1 MENAEQSAQGG
12 VETHLSLPPSNIEEH
27 VDSPGQPVAHN
38 STDNSNQGQ
47 KSKKDEDKLEKKD
60 EEQKNKDVGHNSTDN
75 SKQGEKSKQDKEKA
89 EKKDKEEQKKKD
101 DEEVKK
107 KGEEKEEESAQ
118 DKKEEDLEKLEKT
131 KEPEELERR
140 NVDDDTVFW
149 QTYVSE
155 SGKFDKEMIDNWND
169 NLDSL
174 LLFAALFSAINTA
187 FIIEAYK
194 RLQPDALETTNSLL
208 KLMLRNRT
216 NDETMDLKDQQWSPP
231 TDAVRINSTLFAS
244 LACSLLA
251 SFGAILGKEM
261 LAEYKSSGAL
271 NTLPEQGRRRQ
282 RKFNGLNRYR
292 FQLLMQALPIM
303 LQLSLAL
310 FLLGI
315 IDFLL
320 QMSPA
325 VAAVIIVPV
334 FVGFVAYIV
343 SVIVA
348 IQQEDSPFQT
358 SLSKS
363 LRSLLPML
371 KHFLLKSLP
380 TFARRLRDY
389 LIPLPGKVWNGIN
402 QRTASIHKYIK
413 QHGTELLSK
422 VDPFIQPLRR
432 TQLYQMGSR
441 VVEKMFIVL
450 HIGGIGMLGCLVN
463 GWDRFHVRIE
473 MPRWYKNGWDQL
485 GTRISITLHICG
497 LGIMGWFVMGWEAL
511 TSTLGIFQ
519 GQEEEVISDVVSGDC
534 AAWLLENSH
543 DVDVLR
549 KTLETIPLLPADILL
564 QRFKMQPKILERYVL
579 MYKATLQRRP
589 GDVDYQIDAATAR
602 DSITCGTALFHVL
615 KLRKT
620 DEWTSDQGGP
630 LTIGG
635 DPELSGALWNLDQYS
650 KLGLPLLTVFHCMQ
664 IQSGEPISSLGYYIL
679 DKLLDYFLDTLKN
692 RSSAIESANASSSL
706 IFQLAHTP
714 TTSPITLM
722 LDSGIFLVSH
732 GYPRRDSFW
741 LESILGTIHHIL
753 EAHAIS
759 MSLTSHVALLIA
771 VIQWHRKKTKQVDEQ
786 RATDEGIG
794 FNGVTQ
800 VDLRKAWLA
809 VDKRS
814 VPTFYCIC
822 CSLTPSDRAEFFD
835 NVILAFN
842 LVGKKDSSGTIR
854 IYLDLLI
861 FTEHFLPKVMDVSGR
876 NHDWPAWFAKVFQI
890 IPGLLRLLRQVSL
903 KSHPDACHTAIRI
916 ISRFL
921 PDDWSHQD
929 VVKFLSKPENAKL
942 HIISPLHAEYGPI
955 MTALVSFCLS
965 SDTTAL
971 SSPRT
976 RRSVAEV
983 LGWMI
988 ACPGVEG
995 RLPSLINNSTGIYQ
1009 QSTTVPTFLLSIM
1022 TDARPS
1028 RNLAAFCEYHLS
1040 LLLKISP
1047 QHLSSSRV
1055 QFEVLAIM
1063 LAQDRRAYTHFED
1076 ITALIDEMTQGE
1088 EDISWP
1094 KSFLEHNLAQW
1105 AECGDG
1111 ASRRKVL
1118 KLVKPSR
1125 PHRMLFRQGPNLNDL
1140 WRGEGLMILWRK
1152 LSSHDT
1158 TDTSY
1163 HSYMFRE
1170 GITLTVLNCFD
1181 RAVSENCQ
1189 VSCQPMSSYLEKALQ
1204 VEWVETTLKQRIE
1217 DSLVRIRLGMT
1228 EGWDSLMLK
1237 SIAEKG
1243 GGGHM
1248 AKRYTS
1254 LDFNFETM

>member
-12 VETHLSLPPSNIEEH
+12 VGPHLVPLAPSIIEERI
-27 VDSPGQPVAHN
+27 DPLGQPV
-38 STDNSNQGQ
+38 
-47 KSKKDEDKLEKKD
+47 
-60 EEQKNKDVGHNSTDN
+60 VHNSTDN
-75 SKQGEKSKQDKEKA
+75 SKQGEKSKKDNDKA
-89 EKKDKEEQKKKD
+89 EKKVDEEQKNKDVGHYSTDSSKQGEKSKKDKDKTEKKDDEEKKKKDNEEQKRKD

-107 KGEEKEEESAQ
+107 KDEESAQ

-174 LLFAALFSAINTA
+174 LLFAALFSAINTT

-216 NDETMDLKDQQWSPP
+216 NDETMDLKDQHWSPP

-303 LQLSLAL
+303 LQFSLAL

-334 FVGFVAYIV
+334 FVGLVAYIV

-363 LRSLLPML
+363 LRSLLPMFPML
-371 KHFLLKSLP
+371 KHFLLTSLP
-380 TFARRLRDY
+380 SFARRLRDY

-402 QRTASIHKYIK
+402 QRIATIRNYIK
-413 QHGTELLSK
+413 KHGTELLSK
-422 VDPFIQPLRR
+422 VDPVIQPLRR
-432 TQLYQMGSR
+432 TRLYQMGSR
-441 VVEKMFIVL
+441 FVEKMFIVL
-450 HIGGIGMLGCLVN
+450 YIGGIGVQGSVVN
-463 GWDRFHVRIE
+463 GWDRFHVRIG
-473 MPRWYKNGWDQL
+473 MLRWSKNGWKQL
-485 GTRISITLHICG
+485 GTRILITLHIGG
-497 LGIMGWFVMGWEAL
+497 LGIMGWFVMGWDAL
-511 TSTLGIFQ
+511 ASTLGIFQ

-564 QRFKMQPKILERYVL
+564 QRFKTQPKILERYVL
-579 MYKATLQRRP
+579 MYKATLQRRA

-602 DSITCGTALFHVL
+602 DSI
-615 KLRKT
+615 
-620 DEWTSDQGGP
+620 
-630 LTIGG
+630 
-635 DPELSGALWNLDQYS
+635 
-650 KLGLPLLTVFHCMQ
+650 
-664 IQSGEPISSLGYYIL
+664 IS
-679 DKLLDYFLDTLKN
+679 
-692 RSSAIESANASSSL
+692 
-706 IFQLAHTP
+706 
-714 TTSPITLM
+714 
-722 LDSGIFLVSH
+722 
-732 GYPRRDSFW
+732 
-741 LESILGTIHHIL
+741 
-753 EAHAIS
+753 
-759 MSLTSHVALLIA
+759 
-771 VIQWHRKKTKQVDEQ
+771 VIQWQQKKTKQVEDQ
-786 RATDEGIG
+786 GTTDEAVG
-794 FNGVTQ
+794 FNGVKLD
-800 VDLRKAWLA
+800 DLRKAWLA
-809 VDKRS
+809 VDK
-814 VPTFYCIC
+814 
-822 CSLTPSDRAEFFD
+822 RAEFFD

-842 LVGKKDSSGTIR
+842 LVGMEDSSGTIS
-854 IYLDLLI
+854 IYLDLLTY
-861 FTEHFLPKVMDVSGR
+861 TEHFLPKVMDVSGS
-876 NHDWPAWFAKVFQI
+876 NHDWPVWFSKVFRI
-890 IPGLLRLLRQVSL
+890 IPGLLRLLRQVDL
-903 KSHPDACHTAIRI
+903 KAHPDAGHTAIRI

-921 PDDWSHQD
+921 PDDWSHQV
-929 VVKFLSKPENAKL
+929 VVKHLTKPENAKL
-942 HIISPLHAEYGPI
+942 HIISPLHVEYGSI
-955 MTALVSFCLS
+955 TTTLVSFCLS

-971 SSPRT
+971 ASPRT

-988 ACPGVEG
+988 ACPGVVG
-995 RLPSLINNSTGIYQ
+995 KLPSIIDCSTGMYQ
-1009 QSTTVPTFLLSIM
+1009 QSTTIPAFLVSLM
-1022 TDARPS
+1022 TDAETTL
-1028 RNLAAFCEYHLS
+1028 NLTAFCEYHLS

-1047 QHLSSSRV
+1047 QHLLSSGV
-1055 QFEVLAIM
+1055 QLEVLAIM
-1063 LAQDRRAYTHFED
+1063 LEQDRRAYTYFED

-1094 KSFLEHNLAQW
+1094 KSFVEHNLAKW

-1111 ASRRKVL
+1111 PSSRKVL

-1125 PHRMLFRQGPNLNDL
+1125 PRRRLFRQGPNLNDI

-1152 LSSHDT
+1152 LSSQDT
-1158 TDTSY
+1158 TDMSN

-1170 GITLTVLNCFD
+1170 DVTLTVLNCFD

-1204 VEWVETTLKQRIE
+1204 VGWVETTLKQRIE
-1217 DSLVRIRLGMT
+1217 DSLVLIRLGMT

-1243 GGGHM
+1243 GGSHM

-1254 LDFNFETM
+1254 LDFNFDTM